1 MPSHCPGGANR
12 MISAATV
19 GTATNAK
26 FKAGNGSGNPETESG
41 VAPLVHAD
49 LRRLPF
55 PGTAVN

>member
-1 MPSHCPGGANR
+1 

-26 FKAGNGSGNPETESG
+26 FKAGNGSGNPEIESG

-55 PGTAVN
+55 RGTAVN